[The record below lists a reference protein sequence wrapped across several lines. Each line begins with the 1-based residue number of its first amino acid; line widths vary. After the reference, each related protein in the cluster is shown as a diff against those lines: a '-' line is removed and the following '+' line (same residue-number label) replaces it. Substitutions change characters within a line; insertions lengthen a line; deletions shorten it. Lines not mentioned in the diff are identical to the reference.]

1 MKLKQKKSD
10 ELFLKA
16 QELIPGGIFGHYKFA
31 VREEGPKFFSKAKNA
46 YFWDIDGNKYLD
58 LICGWGPM
66 ILGYNNS
73 KIDKAART
81 QYDLGNTVSV
91 ASPVMVE
98 LAETL
103 TNMVDIA
110 DWALF
115 GKNGGD
121 STQLAIMV
129 ARAETG
135 KSKILKIKDGYHGAN
150 GWMQNKNNPGIIN
163 SDSEEVL
170 SISWNDLDEFDEM
183 ISSFGSEIACFISSP
198 YDHPTSKDSSLP
210 KEGYW
215 KHIEKKCSENNIV
228 LIVDDVRTGFRIDL
242 KGSHNAFGFSPDL
255 VCLGKAMANGYPI
268 SALVGKA
275 SLKDAANKVYFSGTQ
290 FFNSAPMAA
299 SKATLEELQNLNA
312 IEIMNTNGLKLKDD
326 LSSAANAFGL
336 EIKVSGVPSMPY
348 FRIED
353 QSKDFHVDW
362 TDECLSRGLYLT
374 SYHNHF
380 LSVAH
385 GEAEI
390 NEIVRIASEAF
401 EAVSI

>member
-1 MKLKQKKSD
+1 MKLDQKKSD
-10 ELFLKA
+10 ELFIKA
-16 QELIPGGIFGHYKFA
+16 QQLIPGGIFGHYKYA
-31 VREEGPKFFSKAKNA
+31 VREEGPKFFSKAKDA

-66 ILGYNNS
+66 ILGYNNP
-73 KIDKAART
+73 KIDKVARA

-91 ASPVMVE
+91 ASPIMIE

-103 TNMVDIA
+103 TNMIDIA

-121 STQLAIMV
+121 STQLAVMV

-135 KSKILKIKDGYHGAN
+135 KSKILKINNGYHGAN
-150 GWMQNKNNPGIIN
+150 GWMQNSSNPGVIN
-163 SDSEEVL
+163 SDSKEVL
-170 SISWNDLDEFDEM
+170 SIEWNNIKAFDEM
-183 ISSFGSEIACFISSP
+183 ISSFGNEIACFISSP
-198 YDHPTSKDSSLP
+198 YDHPTSKDNSLP
-210 KEGYW
+210 DKGYW
-215 KHIEKKCSENNIV
+215 KHVQKKCKENNIIV
-228 LIVDDVRTGFRIDL
+228 IVDDVRTGFRINL
-242 KGSHNAFGFSPDL
+242 QGSHKEFGFSPDL

-268 SALVGKA
+268 SALVGKN

-299 SKATLEELQNLNA
+299 SKATLEELQKVNA
-312 IEIMNTNGLKLKDD
+312 IEIMNANGKKLKQD
-326 LSSAANAFGL
+326 LVSAANEFG
-336 EIKVSGVPSMPY
+336 INMNVTGVPSMPY

-353 QSKDFHVDW
+353 QNKDFHIRW

-385 GEAEI
+385 GEAQI
-390 NEIVRIASEAF
+390 NEIVKIASESFDAIS
-401 EAVSI
+401 A